1 MARPAAT
8 PPALRPRTVRRTP
21 QPERPKQLSTA
32 HLSEQNETWVFTMQ
46 YRYRGD
52 EVDSRTNTVGRA
64 KQQLSQPVGPAL
76 SLGPGA
82 TLEHRNLSIIDRPLS
97 APVSNIADASSES
110 QIWRATPP
118 FNRLIVFRHHRLLLG
133 CTAGSAERQT
143 DRQTCGRLF
152 VLMRSSDCVKRT
164 E

>member
-1 MARPAAT
+1 
-8 PPALRPRTVRRTP
+8 
-21 QPERPKQLSTA
+21 
-32 HLSEQNETWVFTMQ
+32 MQ

-110 QIWRATPP
+110 QI
-118 FNRLIVFRHHRLLLG
+118 
-133 CTAGSAERQT
+133 
-143 DRQTCGRLF
+143 
-152 VLMRSSDCVKRT
+152 
-164 E
+164 